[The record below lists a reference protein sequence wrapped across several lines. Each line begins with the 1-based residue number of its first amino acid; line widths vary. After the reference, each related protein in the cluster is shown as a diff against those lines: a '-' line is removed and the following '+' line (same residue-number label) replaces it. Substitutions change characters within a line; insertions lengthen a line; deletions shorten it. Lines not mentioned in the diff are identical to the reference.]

1 MAHPGS
7 SISRRVADAF
17 LTDRDVARIRE
28 MAEEIDAAFGAAL
41 DALRPVRLA
50 IAGARSRAA

>member
-17 LTDRDVARIRE
+17 LTDRDLARIRE
-28 MAEEIDAAFGAAL
+28 MAEEVDAAFGAAL

-50 IAGARSRAA
+50 IAGARGRAA